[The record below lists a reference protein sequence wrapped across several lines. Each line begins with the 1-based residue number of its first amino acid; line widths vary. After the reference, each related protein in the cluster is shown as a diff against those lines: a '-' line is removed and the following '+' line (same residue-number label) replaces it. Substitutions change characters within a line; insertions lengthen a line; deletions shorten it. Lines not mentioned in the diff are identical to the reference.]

1 MVNDM
6 QQLTLEQFRAT
17 VEAGGVM
24 TVTLKATGAAF
35 AMQAETRRGDA
46 VLVDSRRKQPRMFA
60 DPRKALM
67 LLRDMGIRN
76 ARLDTVAW
84 QPEQAGILRKPR
96 PAAAVQMKA
105 AHEAAAHDKWFRQQ
119 VELGLKDLREG
130 RVIPL
135 EEVKRRWSEKR
146 ANLVTQAEENAAS

>member
-6 QQLTLEQFRAT
+6 QQLTLEQFKAI

-76 ARLDTVAW
+76 ATLDTVDW
-84 QPEQAGILRKPR
+84 QPEQADVLRKPR
-96 PAAAVQMKA
+96 PAAAAQMKA
-105 AHEAAAHDKWFRQQ
+105 AHEAAGHDKWFRQQ
-119 VELGLKDLREG
+119 VEVGLADMKAGNVRPFSEFRREF
-130 RVIPL
+130 
-135 EEVKRRWSEKR
+135 E
-146 ANLVTQAEENAAS
+146 AEESAS